1 MLKFNVKN
9 QIIARTDAFRVV
21 ADSRN
26 YLTARFTFTE
36 EWKGNIIAVFGN
48 GEEYYNVVLS
58 ENTCTVPWE
67 VIKPPFFTVSVFC
80 GEESLVTANVLTVEV
95 EKSGMED
102 GEVPSTPTPTVWQQY
117 IALMQN
123 AINKGLP
130 YIGDNGK
137 WFLYDAKTGVYK
149 DTGTFATG
157 PKGDKGE
164 KGEKG
169 DVGPQGE
176 RGPQGVQGLTGEKGE
191 KGDKGSPGE
200 KGDKG
205 DAFKYEDFTEEQL
218 AELKGEKG
226 ESAITDQ
233 VYNPESENAQSGK
246 AVAEAV
252 NKPWQLIED
261 ITLAEPVTQ
270 VGIPKDKLRFKEI
283 HIEALVIPTDTTVT
297 SQMFAVNVGSY
308 TLWNASANPKATG
321 RIYGMFD
328 LFINPD
334 NKITCEGNLGS
345 YFYSN
350 IGTSSF
356 TSFGYNFLKDT
367 IVHNYIYDAVS
378 KELIFRTDTAEGM
391 ATGTRIKV
399 WGR

>member
-36 EWKGNIIAVFGN
+36 EWKGNIIAIFGN
-48 GEEYYNVVLS
+48 GEEYYNVVVS
-58 ENTCTVPWE
+58 ENTCIVPWE

-80 GEESLVTANVLTVEV
+80 SEESLVTANIVTVEV
-95 EKSGMED
+95 EKSGMEEGKD
-102 GEVPSTPTPTVWQQY
+102 PTPPTPDVWQQY
-117 IALMQN
+117 MASMQEV
-123 AINKGLP
+123 IDKGLP
-130 YIGDNGK
+130 YIGDSGN
-137 WFLYDAKTGVYK
+137 WFLYDTQTGIHK
-149 DTGTFATG
+149 DTEISAIG
-157 PKGDKGE
+157 PKGDSGEKGE

-169 DVGPQGE
+169 NTGYTPQ
-176 RGPQGVQGLTGEKGE
+176 KGI
-191 KGDKGSPGE
+191 D
-200 KGDKG
+200 
-205 DAFKYEDFTEEQL
+205 YYTEEDKNEIIDQTYSPTS
-218 AELKGEKG
+218 EK
-226 ESAITDQ
+226 
-233 VYNPESENAQSGK
+233 AQSGK

-270 VGIPKDKLRFKEI
+270 VGIPKDKLHFKEI

-378 KELIFRTDTAEGM
+378 KELSFRTDTAEGM